1 MPTHNKQ
8 YKRGPYSRESAGFFK
23 LIVYFRCRG
32 LAGDVNLVSFGNLIL
47 LESAFF
53 SSSNEQDATTTDQV
67 EAKLILQK
75 DGILSSYSYWI
86 GNGYPTRK
94 CSSPVGKVAPGDA
107 P

>member
-32 LAGDVNLVSFGNLIL
+32 IGRGRESCPFGNLIL

-53 SSSNEQDATTTDQV
+53 PSSNEQDATTTDQV

-75 DGILSSYSYWI
+75 DGIHSSYSYWI